1 MDSISQYSCATCN
14 KTYQR
19 YSFFSRHLLT
29 CNNPGISKN
38 NCLPET
44 IKYPSEIKQ
53 TLDYLIASNNELRE
67 KLKKMQS
74 EKHIQTSKIDIIDW
88 LNKNYKSDEDYTQY
102 LETLTIDSKY
112 LEKLQDNSIKIVLKE
127 ILETLFTR
135 ENSCFKAFTIK
146 ANRVYI
152 FQKSNGWTQLTYLQI
167 KTLISKISSEFI
179 KLLNEWQN
187 ENTNR
192 ITQDNISNIYLKY
205 LKKINSININNKSF
219 TNNVYRM
226 LYDSLKI
233 YIEPV
238 RYEFS

>member
-1 MDSISQYSCATCN
+1 MDLTNQYSCSTCN
-14 KTYQR
+14 KSYQR
-19 YSFFSRHLLT
+19 YSFFSRHVIT
-29 CNNPGISKN
+29 CNTTISKN

-67 KLKKMQS
+67 KVKKMQS

-88 LNKNYKSDEDYTQY
+88 LNKNYKSEKDYTDY
-102 LETLTIDSKY
+102 IESITIDSKY

-152 FQKSNGWTQLTYLQI
+152 FQKTNGWSQLTLVQI
-167 KTLISKISSEFI
+167 KSLISKFSSEFI
-179 KLLNEWQN
+179 KLLNEWQKK
-187 ENTNR
+187 NTNK

-219 TNNVYRM
+219 TNNIYKL

>member
-1 MDSISQYSCATCN
+1 MDLTRQYSCPTCN
-14 KTYQR
+14 KSYQR
-19 YSFFSRHLLT
+19 YSFFSRHVLT
-29 CNNPGISKN
+29 CNTPTISKN

-74 EKHIQTSKIDIIDW
+74 EKTIQTNKIDIIDW
-88 LNKNYKSDEDYTQY
+88 LNKNYNSEKNYTDYI
-102 LETLTIDSKY
+102 ESITIDNKY

-127 ILETLFTR
+127 ILETLFTKD
-135 ENSCFKAFTIK
+135 NSCFKAFTIK
-146 ANRVYI
+146 TNRVYI
-152 FQKSNGWTQLTYLQI
+152 FEKNNKWRQLTLVQI
-167 KTLISKISSEFI
+167 KILISKFSSEFI
-179 KLLNEWQN
+179 KLLNEWQK
-187 ENTNR
+187 ENKNK

-205 LKKINSININNKSF
+205 LKKINSININNKAF
-219 TNNVYRM
+219 TNNIYRM